1 MCKFYHSLN
10 FHDNLLDTNITTVIY
25 NEASLKLAHVE

>member
-10 FHDNLLDTNITTVIY
+10 FHDNLLDINNSSNIC
-25 NEASLKLAHVE
+25 NEASLKLAHDE